1 MSVKI
6 REYRSRS
13 KKTTKQEVKA
23 YEVDIRFKWPD
34 GEVYRERVRSPVNSK
49 SGAKAWGEQRQAEL
63 LARGRQIHE
72 EVVKREVPT
81 VEEFFP
87 RFIEG
92 YAKANRQKPSGVDSK
107 ESHFRNHLLP
117 RFGMK
122 RLDALTDEDVQ
133 QLKAAFQDRSVKTVN
148 NCPSTLS
155 MMLKMAVRWK
165 VIDRMPVEIEHLKGA
180 DSTVEFYE
188 VEEYER
194 LLEAAGK
201 LGPVQ
206 QLVVLL
212 GGDAGLRM
220 GEMIALEWS
229 DVDLKRGLL
238 KVQRS
243 DWKGHVTLPKGGR
256 PREVPL
262 TRALTSALTR
272 NRHLRGERVLYR
284 EDGTPVSQQTVRSWM
299 AAAQKRAGLKV
310 TGALHILETRRGLKT
325 PRPETTESSV
335 ASGLGFSVPDG
346 IRTRVTGLKGQRPGP
361 LDDGDLCESRGA
373 RTPDPRLKRPVL
385 YQLS

>member
-1 MSVKI
+1 LQFQRARHQRRI
-6 REYRSRS
+6 EA
-13 KKTTKQEVKA
+13 EG
-23 YEVDIRFKWPD
+23 D
-34 GEVYRERVRSPVNSK
+34 GQLR
-49 SGAKAWGEQRQAEL
+49 ADAHL
-63 LARGRQIHE
+63 LHL
-72 EVVKREVPT
+72 
-81 VEEFFP
+81 

-122 RLDALTDEDVQ
+122 RLDAFTDEDVQ
-133 QLKAAFQDRSVKTVN
+133 QLKAALQERSVKTVN
-148 NCPSTLS
+148 NCLSTLS
-155 MMLKMAVRWK
+155 MMLKMAVKWK

-194 LLEAAGK
+194 LVEAAGK

-212 GGDAGLRM
+212 GGEAGLRM
-220 GEMIALEWS
+220 GERIALEWS

-262 TRALTSALTR
+262 TRALASALVR
-272 NRHLRGERVLYR
+272 ARHLRGEQVLYR
-284 EDGTPVSQQTVRSWM
+284 EDGTLVSQQMVRSWM
-299 AAAQKRAGLKV
+299 AAAQKQAGLNV
-310 TGALHILETRRGLKT
+310 TGAFHILRHTFCSHLAMRGVPRSPSRNWRATGASAPRCGTCTWGRARSTAPSRCWRRGGESLQFGDILETRRSQKAPG
-325 PRPETTESSV
+325 PETAEESA
-335 ASGLGFSVPDG
+335 ASGPDWSVPNG
-346 IRTRVTGLKGQRPGP
+346 IRTRITGWKPQARARNRSPCVDSWCCPRVSRSAGP
-361 LDDGDLCESRGA
+361 AC
-373 RTPDPRLKRPVL
+373 
-385 YQLS
+385 